1 MNSFGDAWEL
11 VCSYCKSKIT
21 DVAYNTWIVRIKPL
35 DLNFDENTAYLLVPN
50 DFHRQTITR
59 CYIPLLNEA
68 FEAIFDNKFKIELK
82 TPDEI
87 GEKEIVKKEAE
98 ETNNNYE
105 YTFDTFIVGSS
116 NNFAHAACMA
126 VATNP
131 SNAYN
136 PLFLYGNSGLGK
148 THLLYAIG
156 NEIRKTHPDYK
167 VIYIK
172 GEDFSNE
179 IIQSILNKTTPQ
191 FRQKYRQTDVLL
203 VDDIQFIGGK
213 ESTQEEFF
221 HTFDA
226 LYDAKKQIVLS
237 SDRPPKEI
245 KVLTDRLRSRFEM
258 GLLADIQAPD
268 FETRMAI
275 IKRKAEI
282 IGLDLSDD
290 LCAYIANKLKTNIRQ
305 LEGVVKKLMAR
316 YNLTKEKPTLSIVN
330 ESISDILNDDTP
342 PELTVEKIVDEVSR
356 TFGVDSD
363 DLRSQKS
370 RRANINKPRQIAIYI
385 VRELTTLSM
394 ENIGKEF
401 GNRHYST
408 IVYTVQQVEKDIKN
422 DPSLRDT
429 VEDII
434 KNIRER

>member
-1 MNSFGDAWEL
+1 
-11 VCSYCKSKIT
+11 
-21 DVAYNTWIVRIKPL
+21 
-35 DLNFDENTAYLLVPN
+35 
-50 DFHRQTITR
+50 
-59 CYIPLLNEA
+59 
-68 FEAIFDNKFKIELK
+68 
-82 TPDEI
+82 
-87 GEKEIVKKEAE
+87 
-98 ETNNNYE
+98 
-105 YTFDTFIVGSS
+105 
-116 NNFAHAACMA
+116 MA
-126 VATNP
+126 VAQNP
-131 SNAYN
+131 ASAYN

-148 THLLYAIG
+148 THLLCAIG
-156 NEIRKTHPDYK
+156 NEIRQTHPDYK

-172 GEDFSNE
+172 GEDFANE
-179 IIQSILNKTTPQ
+179 IIQSIMNKTTAQ

-203 VDDIQFIGGK
+203 VDDVQFIGGK

-226 LYDAKKQIVLS
+226 LYDAKKQIVLT

-245 KVLTDRLRSRFEM
+245 KVLTDRLRGRFEM
-258 GLLADIQAPD
+258 GLLADIQTPD

-282 IGLDLSDD
+282 IGLDLNDD
-290 LCAYIANKLKTNIRQ
+290 LCEYIANKLKTNIRQ

>member
-1 MNSFGDAWEL
+1 M
-11 VCSYCKSKIT
+11 
-21 DVAYNTWIVRIKPL
+21 
-35 DLNFDENTAYLLVPN
+35 
-50 DFHRQTITR
+50 
-59 CYIPLLNEA
+59 
-68 FEAIFDNKFKIELK
+68 
-82 TPDEI
+82 
-87 GEKEIVKKEAE
+87 
-98 ETNNNYE
+98 
-105 YTFDTFIVGSS
+105 
-116 NNFAHAACMA
+116 
-126 VATNP
+126 
-131 SNAYN
+131 
-136 PLFLYGNSGLGK
+136 
-148 THLLYAIG
+148 
-156 NEIRKTHPDYK
+156 
-167 VIYIK
+167 
-172 GEDFSNE
+172 
-179 IIQSILNKTTPQ
+179 NKTTAQ
-191 FRQKYRQTDVLL
+191 FRQKYRQADVLL
-203 VDDIQFIGGK
+203 VDDVQFIGGK

-226 LYDAKKQIVLS
+226 LHDAKKQIVLS

-245 KVLTDRLRSRFEM
+245 KVLTDRLRGRFEM

-282 IGLDLSDD
+282 TGLEINDD
-290 LCAYIANKLKTNIRQ
+290 LCEYIANKLKTNIRQ
-305 LEGVVKKLMAR
+305 LEGVVKKLLAK
-316 YNLTKEKPTLSIVN
+316 YNLTKEKPNLSIVN
-330 ESISDILNDDTP
+330 EAISEILNDDTP
-342 PELTVEKIVDEVSR
+342 PELTVEKIVDEVCR
-356 TFGVDSD
+356 TYGVNSD

-422 DPSLRDT
+422 DPFLRET

>member
-1 MNSFGDAWEL
+1 M
-11 VCSYCKSKIT
+11 
-21 DVAYNTWIVRIKPL
+21 
-35 DLNFDENTAYLLVPN
+35 
-50 DFHRQTITR
+50 
-59 CYIPLLNEA
+59 
-68 FEAIFDNKFKIELK
+68 
-82 TPDEI
+82 
-87 GEKEIVKKEAE
+87 
-98 ETNNNYE
+98 
-105 YTFDTFIVGSS
+105 
-116 NNFAHAACMA
+116 
-126 VATNP
+126 
-131 SNAYN
+131 
-136 PLFLYGNSGLGK
+136 
-148 THLLYAIG
+148 YAIG
-156 NEIRKTHPDYK
+156 NEIRKTHPEYT

-172 GEDFSNE
+172 GEDFANE
-179 IIQSILNKTTPQ
+179 IIQSIMNKTTAQ

-203 VDDIQFIGGK
+203 VDDVQFIGGK

-226 LYDAKKQIVLS
+226 LYDAKKQIVLT

-245 KVLTDRLRSRFEM
+245 KVLTDRLRGRFEM

-290 LCAYIANKLKTNIRQ
+290 LCEYIANKLKTNIRQ

-394 ENIGKEF
+394 ESIGKEF